1 MRITFMPKAG
11 QIDRKWLIVDAT
23 GKPLGRLATE
33 VARIL
38 RGKHKPIYTPSIDTG
53 DHVIVINAAN
63 VVLTGKKAEQK
74 FYYRHSGFAGGMKK
88 VSYGT
93 LIATRPEKAVEL
105 AVKGMIPHNKLGAAM
120 LKKVRI
126 YSGSEHPHEAQ
137 QPEVWEF

>member
-1 MRITFMPKAG
+1 MRTTFMPKEG

-105 AVKGMIPHNKLGAAM
+105 AVKGMIPHNKLGATM

-126 YSGSEHPHEAQ
+126 YGGSEHPHEAQ

>member
-1 MRITFMPKAG
+1 MPKAG

-53 DHVIVINAAN
+53 DHVIVINADK

-74 FYYRHSGFAGGMKK
+74 FYYRHSGYAGGIKK

-93 LIATRPEKAVEL
+93 LIETKPEKAVML
-105 AVKGMIPHNKLGAAM
+105 AVKGMLPHNRLGRAM
-120 LKKVRI
+120 LKKIRI
-126 YSGSEHPHEAQ
+126 YRGSEHQQEAQ